1 METITKTAR
10 GGEDLRCEAAALA
23 WLAEAEPCG
32 GLHAARVLEASRRS
46 LTEELVATGPVTA
59 QTAEA
64 MGRALARTHAA
75 GAPWWGAPP
84 DGWPRDGA
92 PAGYTIAGT
101 LTPVVPRPGGFDS
114 WGRYFWAVRLEPF
127 VRELSE
133 GGFFDRSATEL
144 LERVGARLCDGDFD
158 APQPRLV
165 ERRGREGLP
174 AVARLHGDLWAGNL
188 LADTDPANPTGGT
201 LIDPMAHGGHAET
214 DLAMLQLF
222 GYPRLEALLDAYD
235 EESPLADGWRERVAL
250 HQLAPLLHHCLL
262 HGAAYGADTLAAARR
277 YA

>member
-1 METITKTAR
+1 MDTITKTAR
-10 GGEDLRCEAAALA
+10 GGNDLRCEAAALS
-23 WLAEAEPCG
+23 WLAEAEAHG
-32 GLHAARVLEASRRS
+32 GLRTARVLEASRGS

-59 QTAEA
+59 RAAEA

-84 DGWPRDGA
+84 DGWPRGDA

-101 LTPVVPRPGGFDS
+101 LTPVVPPPGTFDG
-114 WGRYFWAVRLEPF
+114 WGRYFWEVRLEPF
-127 VRELSE
+127 VRRLSE
-133 GGFFDRSATEL
+133 GGFFDRGATAL

-165 ERRGREGLP
+165 EDLARRGLP

-188 LADTDPANPTGGT
+188 LADTDPANPTGGV

-214 DLAMLQLF
+214 DLAMLRLF
-222 GYPRLEALLDAYD
+222 GYPRLDVLLGAYD
-235 EESPLADGWRERVAL
+235 EESPLADGWRERAAL

-262 HGAAYGADTLAAARR
+262 YGGAYGPETLAAARR
-277 YA
+277 YV

>member
-1 METITKTAR
+1 MQTITKTAR
-10 GGEDLRCEAAALA
+10 DGDDLRCEAAALS
-23 WLAEAEPCG
+23 WLAGAETHG
-32 GLHAARVLEASRRS
+32 GLHAARVLEASRGS

-59 QTAEA
+59 QAAET

-84 DGWPRDGA
+84 DGWPRDDA

-101 LTPVVPRPGGFDS
+101 LTPVVPQPTFDG

-127 VRELSE
+127 VRGLSE
-133 GGFFDRSATEL
+133 DGFFDRRATAL
-144 LERVGARLCDGDFD
+144 LERVGARLCSGDFD

-165 ERRGREGLP
+165 EQRGHRGLP

-214 DLAMLQLF
+214 DLAMLRLF
-222 GYPRLEALLDAYD
+222 GYPRLEVLIGAYD
-235 EESPLADGWRERVAL
+235 AESPLADGWRERVAL

-262 HGAAYGADTLAAARR
+262 YGAAYGAETLDAARR